1 MIEYN
6 LTPKEDAQHELGGAS
21 FYVLT
26 RELWEASKPRL
37 CVGDRPVP
45 PELLRIAEQE
55 IQIANED
62 TITEQ
67 ILGAKRRRVR

>member
-1 MIEYN
+1 
-6 LTPKEDAQHELGGAS
+6 
-21 FYVLT
+21 VLT
-26 RELWEASKPRL
+26 RELWDDSKARL

-45 PELLRIAEQE
+45 PELLRVAEAE
-55 IQIANED
+55 IKIANED